1 MDSSFITSLVIFAA
15 AAPVDPGL
23 PAASAPEWISSLAT
37 VVSVVGAAL
46 VSVFIWLLKL
56 GARLDA
62 TQSKKEAE
70 ADRKEVNAMI
80 ATMSEKLSG
89 HGTEVAVIKERLD
102 SIIESFNRFEMSVQ
116 RLEFKIDQVLGTTP
130 VPGPIPRQP
139 TGGGHR

>member
-1 MDSSFITSLVIFAA
+1 MDSFISALVVFAA
-15 AAPVDPGL
+15 AVPPVDPGL

-37 VVSVVGAAL
+37 VASVVGAAL
-46 VSVFIWLLKL
+46 VSVFVWLLKL

-80 ATMSEKLSG
+80 AAMAEKLSG

-116 RLEFKIDQVLGTTP
+116 RLEFKIDQVLGNTP
-130 VPGPIPRQP
+130 APGPIPRQP